1 MSEEKTTDEHIFSMR
16 YRNFVLMLFSI
27 VVGTNTGTG
36 LIFNQEQNTLRIV
49 KDAEIELL
57 RDEYNKERS
66 DKKDQRVLEDAKAF
80 VILEGKDRDIQL
92 LEKELEYC
100 KDK

>member
-1 MSEEKTTDEHIFSMR
+1 MEEKTTDEHIFSMK
-16 YRNFVLMLFSI
+16 YRNFVLMLFSL

-36 LIFNQEQNTLRIV
+36 LIFNQEQNTIQ
-49 KDAEIELL
+49 I
-57 RDEYNKERS
+57 EYNKERS
-66 DKKDQRVLEDAKAF
+66 DRKLKSAIEKSKLEAT
-80 VILEGKDRDIQL
+80 IET